1 MPSRIYYSDEAEQLA
16 RKQQVLQITL
26 FMLIGLSIGAVVAL
40 LFAPQKGK
48 QTRKDI
54 SKELGDTFG
63 SGRDS
68 TSDVVKET
76 IKRLEDQYKS
86 LRSEMDK
93 LVSSVRN

>member
-1 MPSRIYYSDEAEQLA
+1 MPSRIYYSEEAEQLA

-48 QTRKDI
+48 ETRKDI
-54 SKELGDTFG
+54 SKELGDTLG

>member
-1 MPSRIYYSDEAEQLA
+1 MPSRIYYSEEAEQLA

-26 FMLIGLSIGAVVAL
+26 FMLIGLSIGTVIAL

-48 QTRKDI
+48 DTRKDI
-54 SKELGDTFG
+54 SRELGDTFG

-68 TSDVVKET
+68 TGDMVKDT
-76 IKRLEDQYKS
+76 VKKLEDQYKS

-93 LVSSVRN
+93 LVSNVRN